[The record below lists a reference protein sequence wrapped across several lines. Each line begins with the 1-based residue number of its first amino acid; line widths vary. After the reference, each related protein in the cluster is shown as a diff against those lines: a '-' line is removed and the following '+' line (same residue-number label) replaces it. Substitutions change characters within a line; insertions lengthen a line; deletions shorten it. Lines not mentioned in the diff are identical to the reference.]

1 MNVMQIANIPKTIAY
16 KKHLEVR
23 GEVVLPL
30 SSFEA
35 LNAKAKQEGTKV
47 FSNPRNA
54 ASGSLRMKDNSITKQ
69 RNLKFFPFDL
79 ANFDE
84 YREDINTHNY
94 YDVINSLYDLG
105 FERVDYFKKMN

>member
-1 MNVMQIANIPKTIAY
+1 MNVMQISNIPKKIAY
-16 KKHLEVR
+16 KKHLEIR

-35 LNAKAKQEGTKV
+35 MNERAKKEGTKI

-84 YREDINTHNY
+84 YSDEINNKKY
-94 YDVINSLYDLG
+94 FEVINSLYDLG

>member
-1 MNVMQIANIPKTIAY
+1 M
-16 KKHLEVR
+16 
-23 GEVVLPL
+23 PL

-35 LNAKAKQEGTKV
+35 MNERAKKEGTKI

-84 YREDINTHNY
+84 YRNEINIHKYFN
-94 YDVINSLYDLG
+94 VINSLYDLG
-105 FERVDYFKKMN
+105 FERVNYFKKMN

>member
-1 MNVMQIANIPKTIAY
+1 MNERA
-16 KKHLEVR
+16 KK
-23 GEVVLPL
+23 
-30 SSFEA
+30 
-35 LNAKAKQEGTKV
+35 EGTKI

-84 YREDINTHNY
+84 YRNEINIHKYFN
-94 YDVINSLYDLG
+94 VINSLYDLG
-105 FERVDYFKKMN
+105 FERVNYFKKMN